1 MAAVEVTITGM
12 LYDKLARTTQNVV
25 LVGEASLTGLGIG
38 GGPVIPPGR
47 PPGSGGPGA
56 PVDPGWGYPERPVDP
71 GYGIPGPPYP
81 GRPPSDA
88 HPSHPIALPGDP
100 WWPPDAP
107 QPPQLPPPGSP
118 PVILPGTTPTQPIT
132 PPPAIVVDYPGVG
145 KVLVP
150 QPVSG

>member
-1 MAAVEVTITGM
+1 MAAVEVTISGV
-12 LYDKLARTTQNVV
+12 LYDKLNRTMQQVV
-25 LVGEASLTGLGIG
+25 LIGEASLTGLGIG
-38 GGPVIPPGR
+38 GGPIMPPSGGGSPPGIWGPPGPWPTPPIHLPPEGGR
-47 PPGSGGPGA
+47 PPVDSG
-56 PVDPGWGYPERPVDP
+56 
-71 GYGIPGPPYP
+71 
-81 GRPPSDA
+81 A

-132 PPPAIVVDYPGVG
+132 PPPAIVVDYPGIG

-150 QPVSG
+150 QPAPS